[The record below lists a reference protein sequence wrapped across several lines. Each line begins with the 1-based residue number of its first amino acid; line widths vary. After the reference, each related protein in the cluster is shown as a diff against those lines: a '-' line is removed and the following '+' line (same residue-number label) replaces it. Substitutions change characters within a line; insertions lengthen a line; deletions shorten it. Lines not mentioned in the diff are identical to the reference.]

1 MRKSYHR
8 FHSVLFLI
16 LMFPAFIFAGWY
28 KIHDNPG
35 SVSFNSAMSYTYDLS
50 FVYIAASD
58 GWFYSTH
65 NQGND
70 WNGTQVFPGKNLY
83 GIGNSQ
89 KSDSTFIFVCG
100 ANGALARYYE
110 PDDVW
115 LTFENVTDKNLF
127 AVQYNY
133 SRYETW
139 VVGDSNFIAVS
150 RDAIHW
156 QRLSVPGPVMNIK
169 SLFFTYQKTILM
181 GDDGNNIYIHYL
193 NSQPDSQVTDDFYIP
208 LENYQLITVAQ
219 GSGESSSDI
228 YFLAKNRATDE
239 VHLMQF
245 NIYDAEPQITDL
257 STISISNAKSLGIYS
272 NYNSPKQYFWI
283 GTSSG
288 DIWESVR
295 PDYGSP
301 LGEWHV
307 IYHEPDGFAIN
318 AFITSE
324 QEGLLGMALGS
335 DELVLLN
342 SFQIKE
348 VNPPPNAVVNTP
360 ENEVRIRFSTIPNV
374 YQLQTNSFIFSN
386 YFGFLNFN
394 ISYDPSDST
403 VAVYRLNRNQP
414 SEAVPGETW
423 DFAFSRGIYAL
434 GDTAEELSLTP
445 IQYSNTFGQM
455 HEAPFTYVPDQSV
468 YTIKHFATNWVAGF
482 FNSDDLI
489 DLVTFAN
496 DSLYCYYRTR
506 ISEDSVVQNVYR
518 KSFPELIQID
528 KHIYHQLITANVN
541 NDDLPDLI
549 IYDQNAVHFLINR
562 STENGIDFELTNNQ
576 YSQRNIRQVVAY
588 NDDNT
593 AQTDLLVLGNSL
605 NIVYNIF
612 PDVQQFNTSTIYY
625 DAYPIQMVAVGNV
638 DDNLANDLVMIWNG
652 KIVYRSG
659 SATYGLNYG
668 SEADTLTGDMG
679 YYSVKLANLDNDNKL
694 EILAMSPTGL
704 DIIPLYHNVVI
715 GGTKT
720 ASIGSGIQ
728 FNPNASPPS
737 DFIVQ
742 DFGGN
747 PITDFIN
754 PLDIAIL
761 QEDSLFIYQNQTA
774 QQNNFV
780 FSNGPVFKTQLGNG
794 QNPYDRLSY
803 CDYNADGTLNIIATD
818 YETGTAEILGKPLWK
833 PTLQLV
839 NFDAYHVQLQW
850 DPAPPDMG
858 VLDHYEIIKKTNFD
872 TTKVRIFVNENTY
885 TDLDVFPLSDYSYS
899 VQAIYQNQQVSP
911 VSNRIDVRTYH
922 ELNSPLS
929 GILADTTLPYWAK
942 SNIKIPS
949 GDSLRI
955 LPGVQLY
962 FNHAT
967 GLDVEGKLL
976 IAGDS
981 SYMVE
986 FHSRD
991 SLWNGVRLFNA
1002 ADTVRLFWFS
1012 ISDAAIAVQ
1021 SNGRPFK
1028 LQYCGLIHNQTGI
1041 QTFNSDFYAEN
1052 FVIDSCLQG
1061 ILLGQNSRAYLKN
1074 IDILHTRDN
1083 CIYAKGTNAQAWIRN
1098 AIIWQNRTPITAEP
1112 QSQIRIRY
1120 STVDSIGANVI
1131 ATNISHLAPIFLSGT
1146 EEDPPFR
1153 ADPMSPTIDAGDPN
1167 DDFSLEPA
1175 PNGGRINQGVF
1186 GNSPFATPSLQPRGK
1201 LYALR
1206 VNLRCFPNDK
1216 DSTLAFV
1223 KNWGHVPLEIQ
1234 DIRLLHSGEN
1244 GPFVIEHTNITQGIE
1259 PQDSLGFKLWFNPV
1273 QRGLFTD
1280 SLIVTCNDP
1289 HLENGRMFLA
1299 LKGQGLNSK
1308 PHVVNTPLTEAY
1320 VDSPYVYVPIIEDAD
1335 GDSVT
1340 VTPLLIPHWLSWA
1353 KGTLSGTPAVS
1364 DTGLHP
1370 VRLKLDDHFGGLD
1383 TLRFVIKVKRIA
1395 TQPVVLFPVLKVYP
1409 VGGLLSTQAAI
1420 RFRITVLDSTEN
1432 WVRDSTQSYH
1442 IRITLHQIDGPDSIR
1457 IDTTGVKELTFTH
1470 LTDGKYLASF
1480 LAFKRVEGRLLAK
1493 KATAQFTIR
1502 ASQKTTKRF
1511 LWIMAS
1517 LPRSQTF
1524 SPQELNIP
1532 DSSAVF
1538 FRWNPQT
1545 EEYDQLMPDAEIQ
1558 PGAAFWIMPLK
1569 FLHIDLNSFPI
1580 EPAVGMDEQEFNPT
1594 IQLQPGWNQIG
1605 LPLPYFERW
1614 IDCRITG
1621 ENGELTWQQAFQDS
1635 LLSEAVYWFE
1645 QSKEYIGY
1653 HPEPIDSATVAIP
1666 WRGYWIFSKTEL
1678 TLRIP
1683 NEPYFQPSA
1692 QSLDKP
1698 SALMKVKGDQ
1708 NAFLVNLTVACDNY
1722 RDDYNVFGL
1731 SSLKTAKLPE
1741 PPYFKNFAALSF
1753 EGRNGSFCKD
1763 VKTMPE
1769 ATDAVVSWDVML
1781 RTTQTGKNHHL
1792 QWATVSTNSE
1802 PLYMYLVD
1810 PETETV
1816 INMNDKTE
1824 YDFTPKKPEHKLR
1837 IYVSKDDHFKPAIIP
1852 LQYKLSQNFP
1862 NPFNPTTTIRVGI
1875 PESGKNQRVSLKIYD
1890 LLGKEV
1896 KTLADGPLQPGYHK
1910 FTWDGTNYSGNPVS
1924 SGIYFY
1930 QLRAG
1935 RKSIMHKMILLR

>member
-1 MRKSYHR
+1 M
-8 FHSVLFLI
+8 L
-16 LMFPAFIFAGWY
+16 PAFIFAGWY
-28 KIHDNPG
+28 KVHDNPG
-35 SVSFNSAMSYTYDLS
+35 SVSFNSAMSYMFDLS
-50 FVYIAASD
+50 IVYTAASD
-58 GWFYSTH
+58 GWVYSTH

-70 WNGTQVFPGKNLY
+70 WNGTQVEPGKNLY
-83 GIGNSQ
+83 GIGNGQ
-89 KSDSTFIFVCG
+89 NSDSSFIFVCG

-110 PDDVW
+110 PDDAWHTVDS
-115 LTFENVTDKNLF
+115 LTTNNLF

-133 SRYETW
+133 SRHETW
-139 VVGDSNFIAVS
+139 VAGDNNFIAIS
-150 RDAIHW
+150 RDAMHW
-156 QRLSVPGPVMNIK
+156 QPLPIPGPIMKIK
-169 SLFFTYQKTILM
+169 SFFITYQKTILL
-181 GDDGNNIYIHYL
+181 GDDDSNLYIHYL

-208 LENYQLITVAQ
+208 LENYQLVAVTQ
-219 GSGESSSDI
+219 SSGEYSSDV
-228 YFLAKNRATDE
+228 YFLAKNRGTGE
-239 VHLMQF
+239 IHLMRF
-245 NIYDAEPQITDL
+245 NIYDAEPQIADL
-257 STISISNAKSLGIYS
+257 FVLPITNANSLGVYS
-272 NYNSPKQYFWI
+272 NYNSSAQYFWV
-283 GTSSG
+283 GTSIG
-288 DIWESVR
+288 DILENVK
-295 PDYGSP
+295 PDYSSP
-301 LGEWHV
+301 MGEWHV
-307 IYHEPDGFAIN
+307 IYHEPSEFAIN

-324 QEGLLGMALGS
+324 QEGLLGMAFGN

-348 VNPPPNAVVNTP
+348 VNPPPNAVVTTP

-374 YQLQTNSFIFSN
+374 YQLQTNSFVFSN

-394 ISYDPSDST
+394 ISYDTFDST
-403 VAVYRLNRNQP
+403 IAVYKLNRTQP
-414 SEAVPGETW
+414 AGAVPGEIW
-423 DFAFSRGIYAL
+423 DFAFSGGIYAL
-434 GDTAEELSLTP
+434 GDTSGELNLTP
-445 IQYSNTFGQM
+445 IQFSNTFGQM
-455 HEAPFTYVPDQSV
+455 HSAPFSYAFDQYAYPV
-468 YTIKHFATNWVAGF
+468 KHFATNWTAGF

-496 DSLYCYYRTR
+496 DTLYCYFRTR
-506 ISEDSVVQNVYR
+506 INGDSVIQNVYR
-518 KSFPELIQID
+518 KAFPGLIQIS
-528 KHIYHQLITANVN
+528 KPIYHQLIAANVN
-541 NDDLPDLI
+541 NDNLPDLI
-549 IYDQNAVHFLINR
+549 IYDANAVHFLINQ
-562 STENGIDFELTNNQ
+562 STEGQINFTLANNQ

-612 PDVQQFNTSTIYY
+612 PDVQQFNTSTIYF
-625 DAYPIQMVAVGNV
+625 DANPIQMVAVGNV
-638 DDNLANDLVMIWNG
+638 DDNLANDLVMICNG
-652 KIVYRSG
+652 KIVYRPG

-668 SEADTLTGDMG
+668 SSADTLTGDLG

-694 EILAMSPTGL
+694 EIVAMSTSGL
-704 DIIPLYHNVVI
+704 DIIPPYHNLVI
-715 GGTKT
+715 GSTKM
-720 ASIGSGIQ
+720 AAGGSIIQ
-728 FNPNASPPS
+728 FNPNAGPTS
-737 DFIVQ
+737 DFIIQ
-742 DFGGN
+742 DFGGD
-747 PITDFIN
+747 PSTDIIN
-754 PLDIAIL
+754 PLDIALL
-761 QEDSLFIYQNQTA
+761 QEDSLLIYQNQTTK
-774 QQNNFV
+774 QGDFV
-780 FSNGPVFKTQLGNG
+780 FSNSPVFKMQLGNG

-803 CDYNADGTLNIIATD
+803 CDYNTDGTLNIIATD

-839 NFDAYHVQLQW
+839 AFDAHHVQLQW
-850 DPAPPDMG
+850 DPAPQDMG

-872 TTKVRIFVNENTY
+872 TTKQRIFVNENTY
-885 TDLDVFPLSDYSYS
+885 TDLDVYLLNDYSYS

-911 VSNRIDVRTYH
+911 VSNHIDVRTYY

-942 SNIKIPS
+942 SNLKIPS

-955 LPGVQLY
+955 LPGVEIY
-962 FNHAT
+962 FNRET
-967 GLDVEGKLL
+967 GLEVEGKFEAL
-976 IAGDS
+976 GDS
-981 SYMVE
+981 AQMVG
-986 FHSRD
+986 FRAID
-991 SLWNGVRLFNA
+991 SIWNGITFFNA
-1002 ADTVRLFWFS
+1002 PDTVKLLWFS
-1012 ISDAAIAVQ
+1012 IDEAKTAIQ
-1021 SNGRPFK
+1021 SNSRPFK
-1028 LQYCGLIHNQTGI
+1028 LKYCGLTENQIAI
-1041 QTFNSDFYAEN
+1041 QANNADFFGEN
-1052 FVIDSCLQG
+1052 FIIDSCYNG
-1061 ILLGQNSRAYLKN
+1061 ILLGENSKGYLKN
-1074 IDILHTRDN
+1074 INILHTLN
-1083 CIYAKGTNAQAWIRN
+1083 NSIYAKGSNAQAWIRN
-1098 AIIWQNRTPITAEP
+1098 AIIWQNLTPITAEA

-1131 ATNISHLAPIFLSGT
+1131 ATHISHLAPIFLPET
-1146 EEDPPFR
+1146 DKDPPFR

-1167 DDFSLEPA
+1167 DNFSLEPA

-1186 GNSPFATPSLQPRGK
+1186 GNTPFATPSLQPRGK

-1206 VNLRCFPNDK
+1206 VNLRCFPHSK
-1216 DSTLAFV
+1216 DSTTVFI
-1223 KNWGHVPLEIQ
+1223 KNWGHAPLEVQ
-1234 DIRLLHSGEN
+1234 DVRFLHSGEN
-1244 GPFVIEHTNITQGIE
+1244 GPFVIEHTNITHGIA
-1259 PQDSLGFKLWFNPV
+1259 PQDSLGLKLWFQPS
-1273 QRGLFTD
+1273 QRGNFSD
-1280 SLIVTCNDP
+1280 SLILICNDP
-1289 HLENGRMFLA
+1289 HLEGGRIFLG
-1299 LKGQGLNSK
+1299 LDGQGLNSK
-1308 PHVVNTPLTEAY
+1308 PHVVNAPQTEAY
-1320 VDSPYVYVPIIEDAD
+1320 VDSQYVYVPVIEDAD
-1335 GDSVT
+1335 GDSVM
-1340 VTPLLIPHWLSWA
+1340 VTPLIKPNWLTWA
-1353 KGTLSGTPAVS
+1353 NDALRGTPAIS
-1364 DTGLHP
+1364 DTGKNP
-1370 VRLKLDDHFGGLD
+1370 VSLKLDDHFGGLD
-1383 TLRFVIKVKRIA
+1383 TLRFIITVKHIA
-1395 TQPVVLFPVLKVYP
+1395 PPPVTIIIYPVLSFHP
-1409 VGGLLSTQAAI
+1409 VGGLLSTQAAM
-1420 RFRITVLDSTEN
+1420 RFRISVLDSTEN

-1442 IRITLHQIDGPDSIR
+1442 IRINLHQIDGPDSIQ
-1457 IDTTGVKELTFTH
+1457 IDTTGVKEITFTR
-1470 LTDGKYLASF
+1470 LTDGQYLASF
-1480 LAFKRVEGRLLAK
+1480 LAFKRVGGHLLAK
-1493 KATAQFTIR
+1493 KAAAQFTIK
-1502 ASQKTTKRF
+1502 ASQRATKRF
-1511 LWIMAS
+1511 LWIMTS
-1517 LPRSQTF
+1517 LPRSQTL

-1580 EPAVGMDEQEFNPT
+1580 EPAAANEQEFSSS

-1621 ENGELTWQQAFQDS
+1621 ANGELTWQQAFQDS

-1666 WRGYWIFSKTEL
+1666 WRGYWIFSKKHL

-1698 SALMKVKGDQ
+1698 STLMKVKGDQ

-1731 SSLKTAKLPE
+1731 SSLKTARLPE
-1741 PPYFKNFAALSF
+1741 PPYFKDFAALSF

-1769 ATDAVVSWDVML
+1769 ATDAVVSWDVMV

-1792 QWATVSTNSE
+1792 QWSTVSTNSE
-1802 PLYMYLVD
+1802 PLYLYLVD

-1824 YDFTPKKPEHKLR
+1824 YDFTPKKSEYKLR
-1837 IYVSKDDHFKPAIIP
+1837 IYASKDDHFKPAIIP

-1862 NPFNPTTTIRVGI
+1862 NPFNPSTTIRIGI

-1890 LLGKEV
+1890 VLGKEV
-1896 KTLADGPLQPGYHK
+1896 KTLLAEGRLQPGYHK

>member
-1 MRKSYHR
+1 
-8 FHSVLFLI
+8 
-16 LMFPAFIFAGWY
+16 MFPAFIFAGWY

-35 SVSFNSAMSYTYDLS
+35 SVSFNSAMSYMFDLS
-50 FVYIAASD
+50 VVYTAASD
-58 GWFYSTH
+58 GWVYSTH

-70 WNGTQVFPGKNLY
+70 WNGTQVFPGENLY
-83 GIGNSQ
+83 GIGNGQ
-89 KSDSTFIFVCG
+89 NSDSSFIFVCG

-115 LTFENVTDKNLF
+115 RTFENVTDKNLF

-156 QRLSVPGPVMNIK
+156 QRLSVPDPVMNIK
-169 SLFFTYQKTILM
+169 SLFITYQKTILM
-181 GDDGNNIYIHYL
+181 GDDGNNLYIHYL

-219 GSGESSSDI
+219 GSGEASSEV
-228 YFLAKNRATDE
+228 YFLARNRDTDE
-239 VHLMQF
+239 IHLMRF
-245 NIYDAEPQITDL
+245 NIYDTEPQVADL
-257 STISISNAKSLGIYS
+257 SVVSVTNAKSLGVYS
-272 NYNSPKQYFWI
+272 NYNFSTQYFWV

-288 DIWESVR
+288 DIFESIK
-295 PDYGSP
+295 PDANSP
-301 LGEWHV
+301 LGEWHL

-324 QEGLLGMALGS
+324 QDGLLGMAFGS

-348 VNPPPNAVVNTP
+348 VTPPPNTVVTTP
-360 ENEVRIRFSTIPNV
+360 LDEVRIRFSTIPNV
-374 YQLQTNSFIFSN
+374 YQLQTGSFVFSN

-394 ISYDPSDST
+394 ISYDPFDST
-403 VAVYRLNRNQP
+403 VAVYKLNRTQP
-414 SEAVPGETW
+414 AGAVPGEIW
-423 DFAFSRGIYAL
+423 DFAFTKGIYAL
-434 GDTAEELSLTP
+434 QDTAEQLSLTP
-445 IQYSNTFGQM
+445 IQFSNTFGQM
-455 HEAPFTYVPDQSV
+455 RSSPFTYVFDQYAYPV
-468 YTIKHFATNWVAGF
+468 KHFATNWAAGF

-496 DSLYCYYRTR
+496 DTLYCYYRTR
-506 ISEDSVVQNVYR
+506 ISGDSVIQSVYR
-518 KSFPELIQID
+518 KSFPGLIRISN
-528 KHIYHQLITANVN
+528 HIYHQLITANIN

-549 IYDQNAVHFLINR
+549 IYDENAVHFLINR
-562 STENGIDFELTNNQ
+562 STESGVDFELSNDQ

-588 NDDNT
+588 NDNNT

-605 NIVYNIF
+605 NIVYDIY
-612 PDVQQFNTSTIYY
+612 PDAQQFNISTIYY

-742 DFGGN
+742 DFGGD
-747 PITDFIN
+747 PTIDGIN
-754 PLDIAIL
+754 PLDIAFL
-761 QEDSLFIYQNQTA
+761 QEDSLLIYQNQTS
-774 QQNNFV
+774 QQGNFI
-780 FSNGPVFKTQLGNG
+780 FSSAPVFKMQLGSG
-794 QNPYDRLSY
+794 HNPYDRLNY
-803 CDYNADGTLNIIATD
+803 CDYNADGTINIIATD
-818 YETGTAEILGKPLWK
+818 YETGTAEILKKPLWK
-833 PTLQLV
+833 PNLRV
-839 NFDAYHVQLQW
+839 VDFDRSRIQLQW
-850 DPAPPDMG
+850 DPSPENQG
-858 VLDHYEIIKKTNFD
+858 TLDHYEIIKRINGDAAGERISVDETN
-872 TTKVRIFVNENTY
+872 Y
-885 TDLDVFPLSDYSYS
+885 TDWDVHAFEDYFYS
-899 VQAIYQNQQVSP
+899 VQAVYQNQQVSAL
-911 VSNRIDVRTYH
+911 SNEVHVRTYH
-922 ELNSPLS
+922 ELNGALS
-929 GILADTTLPYWAK
+929 GVLADTTLPYWAK
-942 SNIKIPS
+942 SNLKVAS
-949 GDSLRI
+949 GDSLHL
-955 LPGVQLY
+955 LPGIEIY
-962 FNHAT
+962 FSAGT
-967 GLDVEGKLL
+967 GLDVEGKFLVT
-976 IAGDS
+976 GDS
-981 SYMVE
+981 SQMVE
-986 FHSRD
+986 FR
-991 SLWNGVRLFNA
+991 SLDGLWDGVTLFSA
-1002 ADTVRLFWFS
+1002 PDTVKFFWFS
-1012 ISDAAIAVQ
+1012 VSDAKAGIQ
-1021 SNGRPFK
+1021 SDGRPIK
-1028 LQYCGLIHNQTGI
+1028 LNYCGIVHDSIGI
-1041 QTFNSDFYAEN
+1041 QVNNAEFYGEH
-1052 FVIDSCLQG
+1052 FLIDSCWAG
-1061 ILLGQNSRAYLKN
+1061 ILLSNGSKAHLKN
-1074 IDILHTRDN
+1074 LDILN
-1083 CIYAKGTNAQAWIRN
+1083 SFNSIYAQGNNVQAWVRN
-1098 AIIWQNRTPITAEP
+1098 AIIWQNKAPVFAEG
-1112 QSQIRIRY
+1112 QNQIWLRY
-1120 STVDSIGANVI
+1120 STVDSIGMGVI
-1131 ATNISHLAPIFLSGT
+1131 PAHISHLAPVFLSELGD
-1146 EEDPPFR
+1146 DPPFR
-1153 ADPMSPTIDAGDPN
+1153 AAPMSPTIDAGDPN

-1206 VNLRCFPNDK
+1206 VNLRCFPNGK

-1259 PQDSLGFKLWFNPV
+1259 PQDSLGFKLWFNPA

-1308 PHVVNTPLTEAY
+1308 PHVVNAPLTEAY

-1340 VTPLLIPHWLSWA
+1340 VTPLLIPRWLSWA

-1432 WVRDSTQSYH
+1432 WVRDSTQSYRM
-1442 IRITLHQIDGPDSIR
+1442 RITLHQIDGPDSIR
-1457 IDTTGVKELTFTH
+1457 IDTTGVKELTFTR
-1470 LTDGKYLASF
+1470 LTDGNYSVSILV
-1480 LAFKRVEGRLLAK
+1480 FKRVGGRLLAK
-1493 KATAQFTIR
+1493 KAATQFTIR
-1502 ASQKTTKRF
+1502 ASQKLTKRF

-1621 ENGELTWQQAFQDS
+1621 ANGELTWQQAFQDS

-1698 SALMKVKGDQ
+1698 STLMKVKGDQ

-1769 ATDAVVSWDVML
+1769 ANDAVVSWDVML

-1792 QWATVSTNSE
+1792 HWSTVSTNNQ

-1824 YDFTPKKPEHKLR
+1824 YDFTPKKSEHKFR

-1875 PESGKNQRVSLKIYD
+1875 PESGKNQQVSLKIYD